1 MPNISNVSG
10 AYCGVTTFKTAANIQ
25 TTQFDALILRHLLAA
40 SREIERLTLRRYFPV
55 VATNSYRW
63 PPFHVA
69 ASWEIWTEDDLL
81 SVTSLQ
87 VAASGINASPVT
99 LTHYYLE
106 PQYHGP
112 PYNRVEVDLSSA
124 DVFQAGTTPQRSV
137 QITGQWGYCN
147 DTVLV
152 GTLTAPM
159 GSSDTTITS
168 SNSTG
173 IELGDVLLIDSEA
186 IFVDATPG
194 SGVQV
199 LRRGANGTTAAS
211 HLSAANVSKYV
222 APSDIERMVR
232 ADALGTFAQDQA
244 SYGRTIGAGE
254 LAVEWTGKMPQNMRQ
269 RIIGDYRRARTA
281 AV

>member
-1 MPNISNVSG
+1 MPRLQVSG
-10 AYCGVTTFKTAANIQ
+10 AYSGVATLKSAANIQ

-55 VATNSYRW
+55 TATNEYRW
-63 PPFHVA
+63 PPFHIA

-81 SVTSLQ
+81 SVSSITAATSGQ
-87 VAASGINASPVT
+87 NAQPVAITS
-99 LTHYYLE
+99 YFLE

-112 PYNRVEVDLSSA
+112 PYNRVEVDLSSS
-124 DVFQAGTTPQRSV
+124 DVFTAGTTPQRSV
-137 QITGQWGYCN
+137 AITGQWGYCN

-152 GTLTAPM
+152 GALTAPL
-159 GSSDTTITS
+159 GAADTSLTSD
-168 SNSTG
+168 NSAG
-173 IELGDVLLIDSEA
+173 IELGDVLLIDAEA

-194 SGVQV
+194 SGTQV

-211 HLSAANVSKYV
+211 HLNGATVSKYV
-222 APSDIERMVR
+222 APPDIERMVR
-232 ADALGTFAQDQA
+232 ADALGTFSQDQA
-244 SYGRTIGAGE
+244 SWGRTIGAGE

-269 RIIGDYRRARTA
+269 RIIANYARKRTA